1 MEIKGKIVQIL
12 PLQGGQTKAGGEW
25 KKQEYILE
33 TEGQYPKKVC
43 FNLWGDR
50 IEQYPVVEGEEVTVS
65 FDLDS
70 REFNGRWYTEV
81 RAWKIETGV
90 TTMAVPPYN
99 AVPVPPMAAPDPTP
113 FGGESSSN
121 DDLPF

>member
-50 IEQYPVVEGEEVTVS
+50 IEQYPVAEGEEVTVS

-81 RAWKIETGV
+81 RAWKIEKGTPVLEKAAASVKEKAIEV
-90 TTMAVPPYN
+90 TKQVLSKLEN
-99 AVPVPPMAAPDPTP
+99 
-113 FGGESSSN
+113 N
-121 DDLPF
+121 

>member
-50 IEQYPVVEGEEVTVS
+50 IEQYPVAVGEDVTVS

-81 RAWKIETGV
+81 RAWKIEKGV
-90 TTMAVPPYN
+90 TMGGSVYTAP
-99 AVPVPPMAAPDPTP
+99 AAPMSAPEATP
-113 FGGESSSN
+113 FGGEASAN

>member
-81 RAWKIETGV
+81 RAWKIEKGV
-90 TTMAVPPYN
+90 ATMAVPPYN
-99 AVPVPPMAAPDPTP
+99 AVPVPPMAAPDSTP
-113 FGGESSSN
+113 FGGESSAN

>member
-50 IEQYPVVEGEEVTVS
+50 IEQYPVAEGEEVTVS

-70 REFNGRWYTEV
+70 REYNGRWYTEV
-81 RAWKIETGV
+81 RAWKIEKGTPV
-90 TTMAVPPYN
+90 QQAAYQAN
-99 AVPVPPMAAPDPTP
+99 PVPPVSTPEPAP
-113 FGGESSSN
+113 FGGEMSAN

>member
-50 IEQYPVVEGEEVTVS
+50 IEQYPVTEGEEVTVS

-70 REFNGRWYTEV
+70 REFN
-81 RAWKIETGV
+81 
-90 TTMAVPPYN
+90 
-99 AVPVPPMAAPDPTP
+99 
-113 FGGESSSN
+113 
-121 DDLPF
+121 

>member
-70 REFNGRWYTEV
+70 REFNGRWYT
-81 RAWKIETGV
+81 
-90 TTMAVPPYN
+90 
-99 AVPVPPMAAPDPTP
+99 
-113 FGGESSSN
+113 SSKSQPQKDN
-121 DDLPF
+121 IISIDNNIHIIIIIIITNILYLFSIISSILIFLL

>member
-50 IEQYPVVEGEEVTVS
+50 IEQYSVTEGEEVTVS

-81 RAWKIETGV
+81 RAWKIEKGTPAQPA
-90 TTMAVPPYN
+90 TYQAN
-99 AVPVPPMAAPDPTP
+99 PVPPVSTPEPAP
-113 FGGESSSN
+113 FGGEMSAN